1 MKLSEEESHIHSDKN
16 SILFIES
23 QYFPCV
29 AVSKILLK
37 NSHIGILICE
47 PFRKMSFQNRCI
59 IPTANGLVGLS
70 VPLVGGRGNKLPMGE
85 VRIDNKQR
93 WQTNHWRTITSAYN
107 RSPFFEFY
115 AHSLERVFQTE
126 VEFLHEWNGLVFS
139 WLTSQLKISLFV
151 ENIDLI
157 SEGPSLEQP
166 LPSNYQEERFVAGL
180 PEYQQVFQDR
190 HGFTPNVSS
199 MDLLFCTGPQ
209 AAKLLQQAN
218 APNGF

>member
-1 MKLSEEESHIHSDKN
+1 ML
-16 SILFIES
+16 LIES

-29 AVSKILLK
+29 TVSKILS
-37 NSHIGILICE
+37 NNTHIGILLCE

-70 VPLVGGRGNKLPMGE
+70 VPLVGGRDNRLPIGQ

-93 WQTNHWRTITSAYN
+93 WQTIHWRTITSAYN

-115 AHSLERVFQTE
+115 AHSLETMFQTQ

-139 WLTSQLKISLFV
+139 WLTNQLNLSLFV
-151 ENIDLI
+151 ENIDVIL
-157 SEGPSLEQP
+157 EGQRLDQP
-166 LPSNYQEERFVAGL
+166 LPSNYQEERFVTGL
-180 PEYQQVFQDR
+180 PEYQQVFQER

-199 MDLLFCTGPQ
+199 IDLLFCTGPQ
-209 AAKLLQQAN
+209 AGQLLKQSGM
-218 APNGF
+218 PNGF

>member
-1 MKLSEEESHIHSDKN
+1 LSEKESHIGTDKKR
-16 SILFIES
+16 SLLIES

-29 AVSKILLK
+29 AVSKILFK
-37 NSHIGILICE
+37 QSHIGILLYE

-70 VPLVGGRGNKLPMGE
+70 VPLVGGRDNKLPME
-85 VRIDNKQR
+85 QVRIDARQR
-93 WQTNHWRTITSAYN
+93 WQTIHWRTITSAYN

-115 AHSLERVFQTE
+115 AHSLETLYQTP
-126 VEFLHEWNGLVFS
+126 VEFLHEWNGLVLA
-139 WLTSQLKISLFV
+139 WLTNQLKFSLFV
-151 ENIDLI
+151 ENIHAYT
-157 SEGPSLEQP
+157 EGERPEQP
-166 LPSNYQEERFVAGL
+166 LPSNYRDERFVSGL

-209 AAKLLQQAN
+209 SAQLLQQAN
-218 APNGF
+218 VPNGF

>member
-1 MKLSEEESHIHSDKN
+1 LSEKESHISANKK
-16 SILFIES
+16 SLLLIES
-23 QYFPCV
+23 QYFPCIT
-29 AVSKILLK
+29 VSKILS
-37 NSHIGILICE
+37 NHSHIGILLYE

-70 VPLVGGRGNKLPMGE
+70 VPLVGGRDNKLPMGK

-93 WQTNHWRTITSAYN
+93 WQIIHWRTITSAYN

-139 WLTSQLKISLFV
+139 WLTNQLKLSLFV
-151 ENIDLI
+151 ENIDVI
-157 SEGPSLEQP
+157 SEGPRIEQP
-166 LPSNYQEERFVAGL
+166 MPSNYQEERFVAGL

-199 MDLLFCTGPQ
+199 MDLLSCTGPQ
-209 AAKLLQQAN
+209 AAQLLQQAITLK
-218 APNGF
+218 GF

>member
-1 MKLSEEESHIHSDKN
+1 M
-16 SILFIES
+16 LFIES

-29 AVSKILLK
+29 TVSKILSK
-37 NSHIGILICE
+37 KTHIGILLCE

-70 VPLVGGRGNKLPMGE
+70 VPLVGGRGNRLPMGQ

-93 WQTNHWRTITSAYN
+93 WQTTHWRTITSAYN

-115 AHSLERVFQTE
+115 AHSLETMFHTP

-139 WLTSQLKISLFV
+139 WLTDQLKLSLFV
-151 ENIDLI
+151 ENINMI
-157 SEGPSLEQP
+157 SDGHRLDQP

-180 PEYQQVFQDR
+180 PVYQQVFQER

-199 MDLLFCTGPQ
+199 MDLLFCTGPKAGQ
-209 AAKLLQQAN
+209 LLKQSGM
-218 APNGF
+218 PNGF